1 MRGRARV
8 GLGVTAN
15 LPDFARDLID
25 APSHASVA
33 SLEADGSP
41 QLTLVWVKRDG
52 DDILFSTLA
61 GRRKTRNWARDPRA
75 ALLVY
80 DESAPGTY
88 VEVRGQVSIVDD
100 PDGSL
105 IHELSQKYTGQDFT
119 GVVQGRVIA
128 RLTPEH
134 VVTH

>member
-8 GLGVTAN
+8 GLDVTAN